1 MSVFLVTGCSTGIG
15 EAIVLHFARR
25 GHRVYATMRTPGRSG
40 ATLLDAAKS
49 EDLDIRLLTLD
60 VTVEPSVSAA
70 VERALEES
78 GQIDVL
84 VNNAGVAWLG
94 SIEESPI
101 SWLQDTLETN
111 VVGLVRVSQA
121 VIPGMRERGSGA
133 IVNIGSIAGLLASGI
148 QGHYC
153 ASKYAVEAM
162 SEAMAQELVRFGVR
176 VVLIEPGFIGTPILE
191 KALAVPEGALE
202 GPYEQLTRRRIDL
215 FETGRETGA
224 PPTVV
229 AEVIERALGDP
240 DKKLRYIAPSNA
252 ELALAGR
259 RRMSDEEWI
268 AMGREMTDEEYAE
281 ESAKRFGR

>member
-15 EAIVLHFARR
+15 EAIVLRFARR
-25 GHRVYATMRTPGRSG
+25 GHRVYATMRTPERAG

-60 VTVEPSVSAA
+60 VTDEPSVTAA
-70 VERALEES
+70 VGRALEES

-84 VNNAGVAWLG
+84 VNNAGVARLG

-101 SWLQDTLETN
+101 SWLQDALETN

-153 ASKYAVEAM
+153 ASKYAVEAL

-240 DKKLRYIAPSNA
+240 GKKLRYIAPSNA

-259 RRMSDEEWI
+259 RGMSDEEWI